1 MPSSHLNHW
10 ELFLQTW
17 VWFLGKVGRA
27 EEQQESEGQC
37 LGFLGRG
44 SALWACCEA
53 LPGSGREADFK
64 LVRTGHL
71 HMPGP

>member
-37 LGFLGRG
+37 LGFLGRKD
-44 SALWACCEA
+44 LN
-53 LPGSGREADFK
+53 LPGI
-64 LVRTGHL
+64 H
-71 HMPGP
+71 